1 MTTSSSDH
9 YKLHGTKPT
18 AKRKTSDLT
27 ASDAV
32 HRPSKHTSMASRV
45 HGTAVKCAR
54 KEKTPRPE
62 RRSESAFA
70 PRADAGLDS
79 WRRDH
84 SALATTVRQAE
95 HAAASRSGRDRSSS
109 TIIISSS
116 SRRSGRIRGRCARER
131 GTQSA
136 PQLVSGPKPTSPIHA
151 TSTESTATSTASL
164 ARSHETPHTDRPR
177 QNHRS
182 TDPFHLRARA
192 PAAASWRP
200 RRACSPPQTPP
211 LQEPTPT
218 RPRRARQ
225 APQSQPFVPYCFCTS
240 SLRCP

>member
-1 MTTSSSDH
+1 
-9 YKLHGTKPT
+9 
-18 AKRKTSDLT
+18 
-27 ASDAV
+27 
-32 HRPSKHTSMASRV
+32 MASRV

-54 KEKTPRPE
+54 KEKTPRPQ

-109 TIIISSS
+109 TFIIISS

-131 GTQSA
+131 GMQRA

-151 TSTESTATSTASL
+151 TSAESTATSTASL
-164 ARSHETPHTDRPR
+164 ARSHETSHTDRHR

-211 LQEPTPT
+211 LQEPTPPPDQEE
-218 RPRRARQ
+218 RGKPPKA
-225 APQSQPFVPYCFCTS
+225 SLLFHIVFVPPACDAHSETAKTAS
-240 SLRCP
+240 PSGDGWS